1 MYNMAQQ
8 QIHDTKNKL
17 EKAVLVGVHAQD
29 DKQFNFESNGGII
42 IFIRD
47 LPT

>member
-1 MYNMAQQ
+1 MAQQ

-29 DKQFNFESNGGII
+29 DKQFNFESTT
-42 IFIRD
+42 
-47 LPT
+47 PTKTAFSSLFLVS